1 MSPKLVEQP
10 ELPYE
15 ERIQLAIHQYNS
27 QVLAVDTIRS
37 IARRYGVSHATLTRR
52 IHNGLDH
59 HQAAE
64 RFQKLNPQEEDAL
77 AENIRLLFS

>member
-37 IARRYGVSHATLTRR
+37 IARRYGVSYATLTRR

-59 HQAAE
+59 HQATE
-64 RFQKLNPQEEDAL
+64 RFQKLNPQEENAL